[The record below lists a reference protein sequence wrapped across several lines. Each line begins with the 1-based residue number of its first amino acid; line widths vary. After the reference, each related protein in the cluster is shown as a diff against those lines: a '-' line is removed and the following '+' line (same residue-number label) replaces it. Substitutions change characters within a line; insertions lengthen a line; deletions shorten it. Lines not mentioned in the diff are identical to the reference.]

1 MELTIDSH
9 CSGVSPAR
17 LSRISA
23 VMALLAILACGD
35 GSTKPPID
43 PPNRAPVA
51 TGGIPGQTV
60 AAGETTAVD
69 VAQYFSDPDGDALSY
84 SVETSN
90 ANVATTSVSGSVVTL
105 VGVAKGNASVTVT
118 ATDPEGLSATQKF
131 DVTVPNRAPLAVDS
145 ITALELASG
154 DSATLDLS
162 AHFTDPDGDSL
173 TFAAETSDGAV
184 ALAAVVESVM
194 TIRALGHGA
203 ATVSA
208 FATDT
213 DGLSATLTAAITV
226 TNLAPEAV
234 GTIPP
239 QTVKELRSV
248 TVRLRDYFRDPEEG
262 ALTYTASISDAVSAT
277 VVTSDSAV
285 VIKGL
290 SEGAVTVTVTATDL
304 GGLSAEQGFEVTVE
318 PLTDR
323 EVLEAIYHA
332 MDGPNWELRANWLTD
347 LGLGFWQGVRV
358 DETGRVTGLHVSSNN
373 LSGSLPPEIGYLD
386 SIDFLNASYNSITSI
401 PPEIGRL
408 SRLEVLWIRGMQ
420 LAALPSEIG
429 GLSMLRSLQLQ
440 ENQLTALP
448 REIGNLASLAELHLW
463 RNGLTSIPDEI
474 GRLSGLRV
482 LSLGVNQLTTLPPA
496 IGNLTN
502 LKRLSLDDNQLTRI
516 PAWIDKL
523 TNLESLGLSK
533 NRLTGAI
540 PVGIGKLANLT
551 ILRLSNNGLFGPI
564 PTELGNLANLEYLS
578 LSRNQLFGPIPSELG
593 NLASLQSLSLGG
605 NDLTGSIPPGL
616 GSLANLRTL
625 WLASNDLTG
634 SIPPELG
641 NLVKAHWLSLAGNN
655 LTGSIP
661 PELGNLANL
670 ESLSLSRNRLTGPI
684 PSEIG
689 NLVKARS
696 LNLGGNLLTG
706 SIPPELGNLTNL
718 RTLYLEGN
726 DLTGPVPTTIGS
738 LAELWYLDLTNNSGM
753 SGTLPSTL
761 TDLRLLTEFWAS
773 GTDLCAP
780 RDADF
785 QRWLAEVA
793 SQRVPQCAYGGTS
806 TAYLTQAIQSLDFPV
821 PLVGDEEA
829 LLRVFVTAENAA
841 SELIPPVRASFFLGG
856 AEVRVLEIPQG
867 THSIPAE
874 IIEGDLSASAN
885 ANVPADLIQPG
896 LEMVIE
902 IDPEG
907 TLDPAL
913 GVTNRIPETGRL
925 AIDIRVAPT
934 LQFTLLPFLYQ
945 PAPDSTIL
953 ELTRDMAADPDEH
966 ELLWATRALLPVR
979 EMSVELHE
987 PVLTSTNL
995 AHSLAG
1001 HASAIRVMEGS
1012 ANTYMGM
1019 MSGKVE
1025 GEWWWAGSA
1034 YHYRAGFSI
1043 PEPTALAHSIGHDF
1057 SLSHAPCG
1065 DHPNQDLRFPNEDG
1079 STGAWGYDSREGGSL
1094 VPPSQPDLMSGCD
1107 SRWISDYHF
1116 SKALRYRLANEDP
1129 SPTPAPTKS
1138 LLLWGGVNADGEPYL
1153 EPAFVVRAPP
1163 TIEPSGGN
1171 YEIVGST
1178 SSGDTL
1184 FALRFE
1190 LGEQSGGETPGSS
1203 FAFLLPVRPE
1213 WAESLA
1219 ALTLS
1224 GPGGAVTLDGDSDQS
1239 MTILRDSLTGQ
1250 VRGILRDLPE
1260 SALGR
1265 AAREPNLQVL
1275 FSRGIPEAAAWRR

>member
-448 REIGNLASLAELHLW
+448 REIGNLASLEELHLW

-1025 GEWWWAGSA
+1025 GEWVAGSA

-1043 PEPTALAHSIGHDF
+1043 PEPTALAHLIGHDF

-1065 DHPNQDLRFPNEDG
+1065 HPSNQDLRFPNEDG

-1129 SPTPAPTKS
+1129 SPTPAPAKS

-1153 EPAFVVRAPP
+1153 EPAFVVSAPP
-1163 TIEPSGGN
+1163 TVLPSGSD

-1178 SSGDTL
+1178 SSGDTI

-1224 GPGGAVTLDGDSDQS
+1224 GPGGAVTLDGDTDQS
-1239 MTILRDSLTGQ
+1239 MTILVDSLTGQ
-1250 VRGILRDLPE
+1250 VRAILRDLPE
-1260 SALGR
+1260 STLRR
-1265 AAREPNLQVL
+1265 AAREPNLRVL